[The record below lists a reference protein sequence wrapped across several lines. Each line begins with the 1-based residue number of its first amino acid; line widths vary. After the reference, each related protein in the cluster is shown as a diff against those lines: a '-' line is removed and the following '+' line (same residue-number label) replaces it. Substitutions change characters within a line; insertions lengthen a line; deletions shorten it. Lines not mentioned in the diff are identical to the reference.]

1 MELSYVLNAIGAF
14 GDVVI
19 EIPLTKQ
26 QAGELILD
34 AIAGGQIKAEVPNIE
49 PEEPEKEPQTRG
61 GKKKG
66 KRKCGNCGGTG
77 HTARTCDRP
86 AGSAVST
93 AKLEDENEKLP
104 ENSQLQQIR
113 ELLKGGKSDD
123 EVAIDTGTSIRT
135 IKYIRKQM
143 VGRMSY
149 DQT

>member
-1 MELSYVLNAIGAF
+1 MLNGIGEF

-34 AIAGGQIKAEVPNIE
+34 AIAGGQIKAEVPNAE
-49 PEEPEKEPQTRG
+49 PEEPEQDRPARG
-61 GKKKG
+61 GKKKS

-86 AGSAVST
+86 AGSAAST
-93 AKLEDENEKLP
+93 AKLENESEELP
-104 ENSQLQQIR
+104 QNSQLQQIR
-113 ELLKGGKSDD
+113 ELLKDGKSDD
-123 EVAIDTGTSIRT
+123 EVAIATGAPIRT

-143 VGRMSY
+143 MGRNEL
-149 DQT
+149 